1 MRLAVRRPYGFSEFN
16 DWGDIDGGAWAGLK
30 IDPVIAG
37 QAVRWL
43 RNRAPAVAEDQ
54 PWFMA
59 VNFVNPHDIMSFDYG
74 GTPQVRL
81 PFGLAHAVVA
91 KKAADIPVYRK
102 RWDFPLPASLR
113 DDLSG
118 AAPAVAEYARML
130 DTVFGPV
137 ADDEHWYDGLNF
149 SLNALRDVDR
159 SVELVL
165 DALEASGQ
173 ADRTVVVFTA
183 DHGPWM
189 LRSGSS
195 SPTPMPRHASSPV
208 PCDPTGPSAASCAPT
223 RTTATRSAA
232 TSPR

>member
-1 MRLAVRRPYGFSEFN
+1 M
-16 DWGDIDGGAWAGLK
+16 
-30 IDPVIAG
+30 
-37 QAVRWL
+37 
-43 RNRAPAVAEDQ
+43 
-54 PWFMA
+54 
-59 VNFVNPHDIMSFDYG
+59 
-74 GTPQVRL
+74 
-81 PFGLAHAVVA
+81 
-91 KKAADIPVYRK
+91 
-102 RWDFPLPASLR
+102 
-113 DDLSG
+113 
-118 AAPAVAEYARML
+118 AEYARML

-149 SLNALRDVDR
+149 YLNALRDVDR

-165 DALEASGQ
+165 DAVEASGQ

-183 DHGPWM
+183 DHGEMAGSHGLRQKGNLVYDENFHVPFILSHPDVPGGTRTEALGSGVDLAPTLLECAGVAPSEIATRFPALGGSSLVPVLDGTVVRQGALSAVESIVTWM